1 MFKRKIITKGPA
13 NKEKAYEY
21 AVYLLSLSLRT
32 SGELEKKLKEKGY
45 TEETI
50 HTVLKELKEARY
62 VDDER
67 YAEVYLENLKKYK
80 TFGFYGIK
88 KKLMEKRLPQ
98 KIIERVL
105 SEGLGEEEEIKI
117 AKRFLK
123 KLEVSSV
130 RQIKKTLPNSEE
142 DAKHEAKPRYHS
154 AEDESYGAR
163 QKPQYNSPRG
173 GLYGA
178 QLAQKLRARGF
189 SSSVISK
196 LIL

>member
-1 MFKRKIITKGPA
+1 MFKRKIITKEPA

-32 SGELEKKLKEKGY
+32 GGELEKKLQEKGY
-45 TEETI
+45 AEGTI

-88 KKLMEKRLPQ
+88 KKLMEKRLQ
-98 KIIERVL
+98 QNIIERVL

-123 KLEVSSV
+123 KQESRSKNQGKIDQEKDNDSNETIYVERVPHSSG
-130 RQIKKTLPNSEE
+130 KTSSLAMT
-142 DAKHEAKPRYHS
+142 DK
-154 AEDESYGAR
+154 
-163 QKPQYNSPRG
+163 QK
-173 GLYGA
+173 
-178 QLAQKLRARGF
+178 LAQKLRARGF
-189 SSSVISK
+189 SSGVIAK
-196 LIL
+196 ITF